1 MKQAGHDE
9 ITRFFRQVLSEVNEA
24 LRDLDIRDERAWEL
38 ARRLHELWREAMR
51 RASDSENSS
60 PDSHPKGHPAME
72 ELLQMIDVEVER

>member
-38 ARRLHELWREAMR
+38 ARRLHELWREALR
-51 RASDSENSS
+51 RASDPDLSS
-60 PDSHPKGHPAME
+60 PVSHSKGHPAME